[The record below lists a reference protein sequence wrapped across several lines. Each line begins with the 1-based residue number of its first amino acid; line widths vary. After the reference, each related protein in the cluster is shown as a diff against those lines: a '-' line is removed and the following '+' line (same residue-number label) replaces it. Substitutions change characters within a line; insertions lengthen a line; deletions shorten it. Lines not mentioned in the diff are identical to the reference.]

1 MESSIP
7 TQPGRSAANEL
18 RAMAVTW
25 ALAATLP
32 LPILVA
38 SDPANSGDIS
48 CVYLGLA
55 SGWLATEFHRS
66 GGLPASVAWWRAR
79 IIALA
84 TAVAINVAVFIAFGV
99 AAGVQTHFPFGL
111 MAVLSAVPA
120 VGMVPWFLR
129 RVRRHPYVSIVL
141 GAMLVLAA
149 KLAGCVVARI
159 VYGPDY
165 IERGYVSADWRSAK
179 LMISLFWSFSTLLSV
194 GLLMADYRSCKRRA
208 LIDAVTKEVPIR
220 SSTAAGGAV

>member
-1 MESSIP
+1 
-7 TQPGRSAANEL
+7 
-18 RAMAVTW
+18 
-25 ALAATLP
+25 
-32 LPILVA
+32 
-38 SDPANSGDIS
+38 
-48 CVYLGLA
+48 
-55 SGWLATEFHRS
+55 
-66 GGLPASVAWWRAR
+66 
-79 IIALA
+79 
-84 TAVAINVAVFIAFGV
+84 
-99 AAGVQTHFPFGL
+99 
-111 MAVLSAVPA
+111 
-120 VGMVPWFLR
+120 
-129 RVRRHPYVSIVL
+129 
-141 GAMLVLAA
+141 MLVLAA